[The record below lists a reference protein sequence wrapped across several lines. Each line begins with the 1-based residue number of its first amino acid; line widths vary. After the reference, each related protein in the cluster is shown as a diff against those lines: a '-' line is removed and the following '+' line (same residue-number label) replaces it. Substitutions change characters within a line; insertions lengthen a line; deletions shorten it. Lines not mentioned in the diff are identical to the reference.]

1 MSAKLARP
9 RAGGQVP
16 QTHHAIVAT
25 GRHCPAVRPHC
36 YAPRAPPDRLP
47 AVRLAASFHVPG
59 TGIPVQGHGQQFS
72 TVRGKRHLG
81 DSTVVVELALED
93 KTIMSEDVVSVE
105 GGPPTQV
112 TQRDPRPARGDSY
125 QRQPRYVLP
134 VGPWGEWLAAA
145 VPDVDRRLVTGDQS
159 LTVGVEGQVR
169 RVRGRD
175 VSVGDQRSAG
185 PVPHS

>member
-16 QTHHAIVAT
+16 QTHHAIVTT
-25 GRHCPAVRPHC
+25 GRHCPAVRPHS

-81 DSTVVVELALED
+81 DITVVVELALED

-105 GGPPTQV
+105 GDLPAHG

-125 QRQPRYVLP
+125 QRLRPCVLLLA
-134 VGPWGEWLAAA
+134 GPWGEGFTAAD
-145 VPDVDRRLVTGDQS
+145 PDVDRRIVTGNQS
-159 LTVGVEGQVR
+159 LTVGVERHV
-169 RVRGRD
+169 
-175 VSVGDQRSAG
+175 
-185 PVPHS
+185 